1 MRLHHVQ
8 LAMPEGGEGLARR
21 FYGDA
26 LGLTEVAKPPDLA
39 GRGGCWS
46 CW

>member
-8 LAMPEGGEGLARR
+8 IAMMAGQEDQARR

-26 LGLTEVAKPPDLA
+26 LGLTEVPKPTDLGFA
-39 GRGGCWS
+39 TE
-46 CW
+46 